1 MTRWSPIAVGQGMR
15 VTGGADRGSRPC
27 LIGHP
32 MEDDENWLTM
42 SANDH
47 NASKR
52 AGDGSH
58 LNS

>member
-1 MTRWSPIAVGQGMR
+1 MR

-27 LIGHP
+27 LIRHR

-47 NASKR
+47 DAIRR
-52 AGDGSH
+52 AGTAVT
-58 LNS
+58 